1 MDEGQDF
8 EAGEA
13 HTSSLKV
20 SYSNNHT
27 YMYSTVYLIVK
38 KYFLRNREK
47 FRKLKSRKLNAYVL
61 LIHVNVVQGSFL
73 RNLSTKIFLTKISWH
88 KNFQIYMY
96 GILKLYSCILS
107 MWQCT
112 CVRVCVV
119 VCVYNLHEHVLQHN
133 VENEGNSLCSTTSP
147 SPDF

>member
-47 FRKLKSRKLNAYVL
+47 FRKLKSKKLNAYVL
-61 LIHVNVVQGSFL
+61 LMHVNVVQGSFL
-73 RNLSTKIFLTKISWH
+73 RNLSTKIFLTKISR
-88 KNFQIYMY
+88 FTFM
-96 GILKLYSCILS
+96 
-107 MWQCT
+107 
-112 CVRVCVV
+112 V
-119 VCVYNLHEHVLQHN
+119 
-133 VENEGNSLCSTTSP
+133 
-147 SPDF
+147 F